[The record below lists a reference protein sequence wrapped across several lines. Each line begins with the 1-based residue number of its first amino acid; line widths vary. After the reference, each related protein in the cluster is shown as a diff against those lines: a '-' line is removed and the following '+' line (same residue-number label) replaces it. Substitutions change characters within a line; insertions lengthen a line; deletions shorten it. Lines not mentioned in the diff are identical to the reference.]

1 MNYIEGSKL
10 VNYSEIVETDHRGYI
25 IDVAMEEYFD
35 VEFSQWD
42 NINHVMLNLSKQ
54 SHRETFV
61 EVLEEQLNIYQ
72 LENDIEQMK
81 VHTTRYQM
89 EQVDEI
95 ITRIFTTAL
104 KKVEGMKRTVPYSNE
119 KMKRRATLL
128 YWKMKLRQIKQ
139 KVVDKEL
146 MEKRKEEAQVIDNG
160 EEENE
165 IEELIQKAKDDWEDI
180 VKQGK
185 EIYEKEM
192 LDYHHYEVVCEN
204 EDQRKTKN
212 KILSGIKKKMNRM
225 YSFHYLSRH
234 VGKGEREGIKR
245 LHEVNENNKIINTYV
260 ERERIEQKLIEHNK
274 THFTKAHDT
283 IAYKDKI
290 YDKLRDDRV
299 RDKILSGNLNR
310 EECDDE

>member
-1 MNYIEGSKL
+1 M
-10 VNYSEIVETDHRGYI
+10 
-25 IDVAMEEYFD
+25 
-35 VEFSQWD
+35 
-42 NINHVMLNLSKQ
+42 
-54 SHRETFV
+54 
-61 EVLEEQLNIYQ
+61 
-72 LENDIEQMK
+72 
-81 VHTTRYQM
+81 
-89 EQVDEI
+89 
-95 ITRIFTTAL
+95 
-104 KKVEGMKRTVPYSNE
+104 
-119 KMKRRATLL
+119 
-128 YWKMKLRQIKQ
+128 
-139 KVVDKEL
+139 
-146 MEKRKEEAQVIDNG
+146 QVIDNG

-185 EIYEKEM
+185 EIREKEI
-192 LDYHHYEVVCEN
+192 LDYHHSEVVCEN

-225 YSFHYLSRH
+225 HSFHYLSRH

-245 LHEVNENNKIINTYV
+245 LHEVNENNEIINTHV
-260 ERERIEQKLIEHNK
+260 ERERIEQKLIEHNE